1 MSLRQRLLLLF
12 SLTVAA
18 SVAAVAWTV
27 LVRIRHVFE
36 QRDQQETALVV
47 SQFERE
53 FQHRSNNVA
62 AAIDRLAS
70 SERARRIASEIAQ
83 SGDTAPYFNE
93 AQIMARDAELDFLEL
108 VGRDGAVISSAQWPA
123 RFGYPEPAA
132 SAPVQGTFLKA
143 EELPDNSSSLGMFAM
158 RAVEGSEGAVRLI
171 GGKRLDQTFLADLP
185 AGPGMTVGLYTDA
198 TAGAAPPFE
207 SKQLAGASGDVP
219 GAARYQPLIDS
230 ARKSG
235 QEASSILYITPRR
248 DDSVNATAIPL
259 KNEAGN
265 VLAVLT
271 VAISRNGLVEA
282 QGHIRSIAYAVA
294 GCGILLAIVFSLW
307 ITARVSRPIEEL
319 AHAAQEIASGNW
331 EVEVP
336 ERGHD
341 EVTALACS
349 FNHMTGQLRS
359 QRERLVQSERVA
371 AWRELARRLAHEL
384 KNPLFPLQ
392 LTVENLT
399 RARSLPADE
408 FDEVFRESTST
419 LGTEIA
425 NLKTI
430 IGRFSDFSKMPKP
443 ELERIDACE
452 VVTRVALVYLGLG
465 SLPAESPDAQASKE
479 INYSVEIPTSPL
491 FIYADPELLHRA
503 LSNLLL
509 NAMDAMP
516 EGGTLTLSA
525 KPRNDTIEIRVSDTG
540 TGLTPEECE
549 RLFTPYYTTKQHG
562 TGLGLAIVQSVIAD
576 HGGSVAVESRA
587 GAGATFIITL
597 PRAEA

>member
-1 MSLRQRLLLLF
+1 MSLRQKLLLLF

-93 AQIMARDAELDFLEL
+93 AQTMARDAELDFLEL

-158 RAVEGSEGAVRLI
+158 RAAEGSEGAVRLI

-235 QEASSILYITPRR
+235 QEASSILYVTPRR
-248 DDSVNATAIPL
+248 EDSVNATAIPL

-282 QGHIRSIAYAVA
+282 QRHIRSIAYVVA
-294 GCGILLAIVFSLW
+294 GGGILLAIVFSLW

-349 FNHMTGQLRS
+349 FNHMTEQLRS

-392 LTVENLT
+392 LTVENLA
-399 RARSLPADE
+399 RARSLPAEE
-408 FDEVFRESTST
+408 FDEVFRESTAT

-443 ELERIDACE
+443 ELERIDGRE
-452 VVTRVALVYLGLG
+452 VVRRVVSLFESAAGQEPGKLNFKVGL
-465 SLPAESPDAQASKE
+465 SEQPM
-479 INYSVEIPTSPL
+479 PL
-491 FIYADPELLHRA
+491 LADPEMLHRA
-503 LSNLLL
+503 FSNLVL

-516 EGGTLTLSA
+516 NGGDLTLSA
-525 KPRNDTIEIRVSDTG
+525 APRDGKIEFRVADTG
-540 TGLTPEECE
+540 AGLTPEECK

-576 HGGSVAVESRA
+576 HAGSVAVESRA

>member
-1 MSLRQRLLLLF
+1 MSLRQKLLLLF

-93 AQIMARDAELDFLEL
+93 AQIMARDAQLDFLEL

-158 RAVEGSEGAVRLI
+158 RPVEGSEGAVRLI

-185 AGPGMTVGLYTDA
+185 VAQGMTVGLYTDA
-198 TAGAAPPFE
+198 TAGTAPAFE
-207 SKQLAGASGDVP
+207 STRLAGVSGDVP
-219 GAARYQPLIDS
+219 GAARYQSLIDS

-235 QEASSILYITPRR
+235 QEASSILFITPRR
-248 DDSVNATAIPL
+248 EDSVNATAIPL
-259 KNEAGN
+259 KNEMGN
-265 VLAVLT
+265 VQAVLT

-282 QGHIRSIAYAVA
+282 QGHIRSIAYVVA
-294 GCGILLAIVFSLW
+294 GGGILLAIVFSLW

-331 EVEVP
+331 DVEVP

-349 FNHMTGQLRS
+349 FNHMSEQLRS

-392 LTVENLT
+392 LTVENLV
-399 RARSLPADE
+399 RARSLPAEE
-408 FDEVFRESTST
+408 FDEVFRESTAT
-419 LGTEIA
+419 LTTEIA

-443 ELERIDACE
+443 ELERIDGRE
-452 VVTRVALVYLGLG
+452 VVRRVV
-465 SLPAESPDAQASKE
+465 SLFESGASQESEKL
-479 INYSVEIPTSPL
+479 NFKVDLSQQPMPL
-491 FIYADPELLHRA
+491 LADPELIHRA
-503 LSNLLL
+503 FSNLVL

-516 EGGTLTLSA
+516 NGGDLTLSA
-525 KPRNDTIEIRVSDTG
+525 APRDGKVEFRVADTG
-540 TGLTPEECE
+540 AGLTPEECE

>member
-1 MSLRQRLLLLF
+1 MSLRQKLLLLF

-123 RFGYPEPAA
+123 RFGYPEAA
-132 SAPVQGTFLKA
+132 ARAPVQGTFLKA
-143 EELPDNSSSLGMFAM
+143 EELPDNSSSLGLFAM
-158 RAVEGSEGAVRLI
+158 RPVEGSEGAVRLI

-185 AGPGMTVGLYTDA
+185 VAPGMTVGLYTDA
-198 TAGAAPPFE
+198 TAGTAPGFE
-207 SKQLAGASGDVP
+207 SRRLSGASGDVP
-219 GAARYQPLIDS
+219 GAARYQILIDS

-235 QEASSILYITPRR
+235 QEASSTLFITSRR
-248 DDSVNATAIPL
+248 EDSINATAIPL

-271 VAISRNGLVEA
+271 VAISRHGLVEA

-294 GCGILLAIVFSLW
+294 GGGILLAIVFSLW

-349 FNHMTGQLRS
+349 FNHMTEQLRS

-392 LTVENLT
+392 LTVENLI
-399 RARSLPADE
+399 RARSLPAEE
-408 FDEVFRESTST
+408 FDEVFREGTAT

-430 IGRFSDFSKMPKP
+430 IGRFSDFSRMPKP
-443 ELERIDACE
+443 ELERVDASE
-452 VVTRVALVYLGLG
+452 VVRRVV
-465 SLPAESPDAQASKE
+465 SLFESGAGQEPETLNFKVDLSDQ
-479 INYSVEIPTSPL
+479 PMPL
-491 FIYADPELLHRA
+491 LADPELLHRVF
-503 LSNLLL
+503 SNLVL

-516 EGGTLTLSA
+516 NGGDLTLSA
-525 KPRNDTIEIRVSDTG
+525 APHDGKVEFRVADTG
-540 TGLTPEECE
+540 EGLTLEECE
-549 RLFTPYYTTKQHG
+549 RLFTPYYTTKHHG

-576 HGGSVAVESRA
+576 HGGSVAVESRT

-597 PRAEA
+597 PRAES

>member
-1 MSLRQRLLLLF
+1 MSLRQKLLLLF

-108 VGRDGAVISSAQWPA
+108 VGRDGAIISSAQWPA
-123 RFGYPEPAA
+123 RFGYPEPAM
-132 SAPVQGTFLKA
+132 SAPVQTTFLKT
-143 EELPDNSSSLGMFAM
+143 EELPDNSSSLGLFAM
-158 RAVEGSEGAVRLI
+158 RAIEGSEGTVRLI
-171 GGKRLDQTFLADLP
+171 GGKRLDQTFLGDLP
-185 AGPGMTVGLYTDA
+185 VAPGMTVGLYTDA
-198 TAGAAPPFE
+198 TAGAARVSTAAAPAFE
-207 SKQLAGASGDVP
+207 SRRLAGASGDIP

-230 ARKSG
+230 ARKNG

-248 DDSVNATAIPL
+248 ENSVNATAIPL

-282 QGHIRSIAYAVA
+282 QRHIRSIAYAVA
-294 GCGILLAIVFSLW
+294 GGGILLAIVFSLW

-341 EVTALACS
+341 EVTALACA
-349 FNHMTGQLRS
+349 FNHMTDQLRG

-392 LTVENLT
+392 LTVENLI
-399 RARSLPADE
+399 RARSRPAEE

-430 IGRFSDFSKMPKP
+430 IARFSDFSKMPKP
-443 ELERIDACE
+443 ELERIDASE
-452 VVTRVALVYLGLG
+452 VVRRVV
-465 SLPAESPDAQASKE
+465 SLYESAASQGPEKL
-479 INYSVEIPTSPL
+479 NFKVELSEQPMPL
-491 FIYADPELLHRA
+491 LADPELLHRA
-503 LSNLLL
+503 FSNLVL

-516 EGGTLTLSA
+516 SGGDLTLSA
-525 KPRNDTIEIRVSDTG
+525 APRDGEVEFRVADTG
-540 TGLTPEECE
+540 AGLTPEECE
-549 RLFTPYYTTKQHG
+549 RLFTPYYTTRQHG

-576 HGGSVAVESRA
+576 HAGSVAVESRT

>member
-1 MSLRQRLLLLF
+1 MNLRQKLLLLF

-18 SVAAVAWTV
+18 SVVAVAWTV

-53 FQHRSNNVA
+53 FQHRSNDVA
-62 AAIDRLAS
+62 AAIDHLTS

-83 SGDTAPYFNE
+83 SGDAAPYFNE

-108 VGRDGAVISSAQWPA
+108 VGKDGAIISSAQWPA
-123 RFGYPEPAA
+123 RFGYPEPATT
-132 SAPVQGTFLKA
+132 APVHGTFLKT
-143 EELPDNSSSLGMFAM
+143 EELPDNSSALGLFAM
-158 RAVEGSEGAVRLI
+158 RAIEGSDAAVRLI
-171 GGKRLDQTFLADLP
+171 GGRRLDQTFLADLP
-185 AGPGMTVGLYTDA
+185 VAPGMTVGLYTDA
-198 TAGAAPPFE
+198 TAGTAPVFE
-207 SKQLAGASGDVP
+207 SRRLAGASGDVP
-219 GAARYQPLIDS
+219 GAAQYQPLIDS
-230 ARKSG
+230 ARSSG
-235 QEASSILYITPRR
+235 QEASSILFLTSRR
-248 DDSVNATAIPL
+248 EDSVNATAIPL

-294 GCGILLAIVFSLW
+294 GVGILLAIVFSLW
-307 ITARVSRPIEEL
+307 ITARVSRPIEQL

-341 EVTALACS
+341 EVTALASS
-349 FNHMTGQLRS
+349 FNHMTDQLRS

-392 LTVENLT
+392 LTVENLA
-399 RARSLPADE
+399 RARALPVEE
-408 FDEVFRESTST
+408 FDEVFRESTAT
-419 LGTEIA
+419 LSTEIA

-443 ELERIDACE
+443 DLERIDAGE
-452 VVTRVALVYLGLG
+452 VVRRAV
-465 SLPAESPDAQASKE
+465 SLFESATGHEPGKLNFKVDLSEQ
-479 INYSVEIPTSPL
+479 PMPL
-491 FIYADPELLHRA
+491 LADPELLHRA
-503 LSNLLL
+503 FSNLVL

-516 EGGTLTLSA
+516 NGGDLTLSA
-525 KPRNDTIEIRVSDTG
+525 VPRDGKVEFRVADTG
-540 TGLTPEECE
+540 AGLTPEECE

-576 HGGSVAVESRA
+576 HGGSVAVESRT
-587 GAGATFIITL
+587 GAGAAFIITL
-597 PRAEA
+597 PRAQA